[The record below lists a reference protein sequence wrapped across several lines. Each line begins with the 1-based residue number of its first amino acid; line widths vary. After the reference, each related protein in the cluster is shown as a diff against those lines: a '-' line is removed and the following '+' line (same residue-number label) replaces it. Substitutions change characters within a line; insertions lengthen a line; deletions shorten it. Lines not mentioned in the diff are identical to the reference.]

1 MKVEIVA
8 PDNQRKISKYG
19 IGPDWIFNTSSLM
32 QVGPKKKNDHANN
45 RNTAVGQLRQNPR
58 LAPPNCL
65 THTLD
70 WH

>member
-45 RNTAVGQLRQNPR
+45 RNTAVGS
-58 LAPPNCL
+58 
-65 THTLD
+65 
-70 WH
+70 